1 MQLFQTISPADNL
14 VYCER
19 YYTQDD
25 ELSGVLERARS
36 AQALW
41 KTSKLSERIEIC
53 ERFLLYFELHADE
66 IAMELSMQM
75 GRPKSQAK
83 NELVGMADRARYMMS
98 IAERS
103 LAPINIEDSTEFTR
117 YIQRD
122 PLGVVFVIAP
132 WNYPYLTAINSIIP
146 ALLAGNSVV
155 LKHSLQT
162 PLCAERFVTAFTSAG
177 LPMGVFSSVMLTH
190 EQVEKTIQSEM
201 IDYVVFTGS
210 VAGGLSIQ
218 RAANNRFIP
227 VGLELGGKDPAYV
240 RSDVDLSFAVSQLVD
255 GAFFNSGQSCCGVE
269 RIYVHHDVF
278 DDFIEAYVS
287 EIDYYRLGH
296 PLEEGVNLGPMVSAR
311 ASAWAR
317 SQVQNALTQG
327 ATALVDS
334 QKFATGDLHPA
345 YMPPQVLIDVNHN
358 MSLMSEES
366 FAPIVGIMSVR
377 SDRDAVTLMND
388 SEFGL
393 TASVWTEDDQVAR
406 TLGNEIRTGTFYQN
420 RCDYLDPALV
430 WTGVKR
436 SGRGYSLSSL
446 GFEQLTQA
454 KSFHLKQTH

>member
-1 MQLFQTISPADNL
+1 MESFQTISPADGS

-19 YYTQDD
+19 NYTLDN
-25 ELSGVLERARS
+25 ELTGVLARS
-36 AQALW
+36 RAAQVLW
-41 KTSKLSERIEIC
+41 NTSNVSERIEIC
-53 ERFLLYFELHADE
+53 KRFLSYFELHTDE
-66 IAMELSMQM
+66 IAVELSMQM

-83 NELVGMADRARYMMS
+83 NELIGMADRARYMMS
-98 IAERS
+98 IAEHS
-103 LAPINIEDSTEFTR
+103 LAPINIEDSTEFSR

-162 PLCAERFVTAFTSAG
+162 PLCAERFVSAFTYAG
-177 LPMGVFSSVMLTH
+177 LPADVFSSVMLSNL
-190 EQVEKTIQSEM
+190 QVEKTIQSDAV
-201 IDYVVFTGS
+201 DYVVFTGS

-218 RAANNRFIP
+218 KAASSRFIP

-240 RSDVDLSFAVSQLVD
+240 RSDADLSYTVSQLVD
-255 GAFFNSGQSCCGVE
+255 GAFYNSGQSCCGVE
-269 RIYVHHDVF
+269 RIYVHHDIF

-287 EIDYYRLGH
+287 EINHYRLGH
-296 PLEEGVNLGPMVSAR
+296 PLAEGVNLGPMVSEI

-317 SQVQNALTQG
+317 SQVQSALSQG

-345 YMPPQVLIDVNHN
+345 YMPPQVLIDVDHT

-393 TASVWTEDDQVAR
+393 TASVWTEDDQAAR
-406 TLGNEIRTGTFYQN
+406 AIGNEIRTGTFFQN

-430 WTGVKR
+430 WTGVKQ

-446 GFEQLTQA
+446 GFAQLTQA
-454 KSFHLKQTH
+454 KSFHLKLSH